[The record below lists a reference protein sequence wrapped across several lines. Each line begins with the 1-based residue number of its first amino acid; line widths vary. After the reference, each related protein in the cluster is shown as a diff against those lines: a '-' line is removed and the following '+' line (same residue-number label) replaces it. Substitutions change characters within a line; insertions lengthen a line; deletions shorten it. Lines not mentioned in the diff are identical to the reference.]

1 MQARGQ
7 GFAAKANVG
16 YNGDEEE
23 ETRYAALHCTI
34 CMYDMYDMYDMC
46 DMYDMFDIYD
56 MQLCIV

>member
-23 ETRYAALHCTI
+23 ETRYAALHRTI
-34 CMYDMYDMYDMC
+34 CMYDMYDMK
-46 DMYDMFDIYD
+46 
-56 MQLCIV
+56 LCIV